1 MTIPDDWTPTAA
13 NINALPKPVREY
25 IMRLSTD
32 EKRAGLIAK
41 VQILEG
47 QLAAMNRMLEE
58 APEVE
63 VQSADP
69 PGADYLGFI
78 EAYGSVPSIAGLEVG
93 KRVKLVVVDE

>member
-1 MTIPDDWTPTAA
+1 MTIPDNWLPTSES
-13 NINALPKPVREY
+13 INALPKPVREY

-63 VQSADP
+63 VTREDWLENAEQFSAQ
-69 PGADYLGFI
+69 LI
-78 EAYGSVPSIAGLEVG
+78 G
-93 KRVKLVVVDE
+93 KRVRLVVVDE

>member
-1 MTIPDDWTPTAA
+1 MIITIPDDWTPSAE
-13 NINALPKPVREY
+13 NINALPKPLREY

-47 QLAAMNRMLEE
+47 QMAALNKMLEE

-63 VQSADP
+63 VTREDWLENAEVFS
-69 PGADYLGFI
+69 
-78 EAYGSVPSIAGLEVG
+78 PSLIG
-93 KRVKLVVVDE
+93 KRVRLVVVDE